1 MMDAMSEKRV
11 SIDKSIRERQC
22 ALCEKNLSPANQLN
36 ICSECIKLADCCI
49 GLERLE
55 E

>member
-1 MMDAMSEKRV
+1 MMDVMSKKRV
-11 SIDKSIRERQC
+11 PSETSITKRQC
-22 ALCEKNLSPANQLN
+22 ALCEKNLSPATQLN

-49 GLERLE
+49 GLEKLE

>member
-1 MMDAMSEKRV
+1 MMDVITKKGV
-11 SIDKSIRERQC
+11 SIDASIKERQC
-22 ALCEKNLSPANQLN
+22 ALCEEKLSPASQLN

>member
-1 MMDAMSEKRV
+1 MDVITKEGV
-11 SIDKSIRERQC
+11 STDTSIGERQC
-22 ALCEKNLSPANQLN
+22 VLCEKKLSPDGQLK

-49 GLERLE
+49 GLEKLE